1 MKNTYDV
8 TVGLPAALDSQ
19 RQTIDCID
27 RIEDEKA
34 WDKTWRQTIDCR
46 ELQTKTWEIGSKQ
59 NVSRGGYELMIDS
72 LQNLFLL

>member
-34 WDKTWRQTIDCR
+34 LDKTLRQTIDCR
-46 ELQTKTWEIGSKQ
+46 EL
-59 NVSRGGYELMIDS
+59 
-72 LQNLFLL
+72 